1 MTADDGGGA
10 MITGGSEAAALL
22 GGVDGTS
29 IVGVCSEGLAEGDVD
44 VTEPAGLERA
54 SDLDGAP
61 EHDVQNK
68 TTTTI
73 NAPNTIARRRQ

>member
-1 MTADDGGGA
+1 MIADDGGPV
-10 MITGGSEAAALL
+10 ITGGSEAAALV

-29 IVGVCSEGLAEGDVD
+29 IVGICTDGLGEGDFD
-44 VTEPAGLERA
+44 VTVLTGLERA

-68 TTTTI
+68 ITTTI